1 MVFCCIIV
9 LLIIYEGPPRKD
21 KMNTKE
27 KILNERVATTLATSD
42 FYYDLPEEL
51 IAQSPSD
58 ERDGC
63 RLMVLDRETGSV
75 EHKIFRDIIDYL
87 NPEDMLVVN
96 SSKVIP
102 ARLLGKTDKT
112 GGDMELL
119 LLRMLENGEWETLV
133 RPGKRAKVGAS
144 FNFSDILRATVTSI
158 VDGGNR
164 TVKFEYDTEKYKNIY
179 EVLDAIGN
187 MPLPPYITKKLENKD
202 DYQTVYAKEEGS
214 AAAPTAGLHFTDQ
227 LLERIKAKGVGYGEV
242 TLHVG
247 LGTFRPVKVD
257 KIEEHEMHGEYFHIS
272 KEVADE
278 INRRRAAGGRIIAVG
293 TTSCRVLESA
303 STPDGKLH
311 EMNAETAI
319 FIYPGYKF
327 KAIDALITNFH
338 LPESTLIMLVS
349 ALAGKENV
357 MSAYE
362 TAVAEKY
369 RFFSFGDAMFIK

>member
-1 MVFCCIIV
+1 MNKSERIIN
-9 LLIIYEGPPRKD
+9 D
-21 KMNTKE
+21 
-27 KILNERVATTLATSD
+27 RVATELSTRD

-63 RLMVLDRETGSV
+63 RLMVLNKESGET

-102 ARLLGKTDKT
+102 ARLLGKTEKT

-119 LLRMLENGEWETLV
+119 LLRMLDSGEWETLV
-133 RPGKRAKVGAS
+133 RPGKRAKVGAA
-144 FNFSDILRATVTSI
+144 FNFSDILRAEVTGI

-164 TVKFEYDTEKYKNIY
+164 TVKFSYDTEKYKNIY
-179 EVLDAIGN
+179 EVLDVIGN

-214 AAAPTAGLHFTDQ
+214 AAAPTAGLHFTDE
-227 LLERIKAKGVGYGEV
+227 LLAKIKAKGVGYGEV

-247 LGTFRPVKVD
+247 LGTFRPVKAENIAD
-257 KIEEHEMHGEYFHIS
+257 HEMHGEYFHIS

-278 INRRRAAGGRIIAVG
+278 INERRARGGRIIAVG

-303 STPDGKLH
+303 STDDGKLH
-311 EMNAETAI
+311 PMNAETAI

-349 ALAGKENV
+349 ALAGKTNV
-357 MSAYE
+357 MKAYE
-362 TAVAEKY
+362 TAVREKY
-369 RFFSFGDAMFIK
+369 RFFSFGDAMFIE